1 MRQGQEL
8 LTFISY
14 RIYNEEKLF
23 EEVHYGEDLLL
34 FRA

>member
-1 MRQGQEL
+1 MRQEQEL

-14 RIYNEEKLF
+14 RIYNEEKLL
-23 EEVHYGEDLLL
+23 EEVHYGENLLL